1 MRTLDGRWL
10 LGLVLAAWSCA
21 KANDSNLGVGSLDP
35 NATGG
40 TGATAAHGGAGGTF
54 GTGGSTGGTFG
65 TGGSSATGGK
75 GGTSATGGSASS
87 TGGSNSS
94 GGSTSTGGSS
104 SSTGGTTS
112 TGGSASSTGGSGG
125 TNANSGS
132 GGAPDIADA
141 SVVLYY
147 QAKNTDATTKQVFM
161 RLFMKNNAAT
171 ALDLSHVSVRYW
183 MTAEVTPNPH
193 SYYSASGMDL
203 TGAPVYVDAGDN
215 SYLEFTFGPNGQVPA
230 HNTDLNATEFQGT
243 IDPSNGGEFDQT
255 NDWSFNPDL
264 DTDPPQPNDKITVYV
279 GGKLIWGCEPSGA
292 CPVNGE
298 GGAGGEGGQAG
309 QPGQGGEPGQGGA
322 PGQGGT
328 GQAGTGVVTSGQGGD
343 TSAGGQAGVPTP

>member
-1 MRTLDGRWL
+1 MSNHILNSHPAERLSAHSAMAQTGSDARKATYTTRWI
-10 LGLVLAAWSCA
+10 AAAAIAAVFIGCGTQSPA
-21 KANDSNLGVGSLDP
+21 PTGAGGSGGSTTH
-35 NATGG
+35 ATGG
-40 TGATAAHGGAGGTF
+40 TGTGGTVSTGGGAGHNGTSG
-54 GTGGSTGGTFG
+54 GTGGST
-65 TGGSSATGGK
+65 
-75 GGTSATGGSASS
+75 
-87 TGGSNSS
+87 
-94 GGSTSTGGSS
+94 
-104 SSTGGTTS
+104 STGGTTS